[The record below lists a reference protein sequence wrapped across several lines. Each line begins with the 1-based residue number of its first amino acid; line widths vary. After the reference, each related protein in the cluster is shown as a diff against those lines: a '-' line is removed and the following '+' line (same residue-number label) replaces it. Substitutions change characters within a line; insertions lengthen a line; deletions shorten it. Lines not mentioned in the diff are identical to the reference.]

1 MPTKDEMMAQA
12 ALQQSQEENKK
23 FTKTRL
29 YNITKITILVISVVV
44 LAIGILGSMHWG
56 VFSSFIMADYVSFIE
71 SYRGIFITLI
81 ASIGAGGGLK
91 NIAKA
96 ITDKKTGSSDDGE
109 DLVKGGS
116 V

>member
-1 MPTKDEMMAQA
+1 MPTKDEILADEA
-12 ALQQSQEENKK
+12 IRASQQDSKK
-23 FTKTRL
+23 FQKSKL
-29 YNITKITILVISVVV
+29 YNITKIAILGISI
-44 LAIGILGSMHWG
+44 LILIIGIFGAMHWG
-56 VFSSFIMADYVSFIE
+56 IFSAFDMADYVSFIE

-96 ITDKKTGSSDDGE
+96 MTEKKPGGDDGE

-116 V
+116 D